1 MKYMNISSL
10 NISEKVNKSYV
21 KFLGR
26 SDGLFVGPRAF

>member
-21 KFLGR
+21 KFLGG